1 MLGDTD
7 RYDDIDRYVTDQMTP
22 NERESFVQDIESDPS
37 LRARVHLVEDIKDGL
52 VRRQEK
58 IDQIK
63 KWQQEGVGEKRKSA
77 TILKI
82 STISVAAA
90 IMIGAFISYPTS
102 YHGLQDHAFETE
114 MQSLLRSS
122 DDFNLISYWDSKEY
136 EVCLSA
142 IRNEIESYEKT
153 IDTLDPA
160 ILPEEEYKGMLE
172 LYSMQIDNLKWANIQ
187 TLLKMRKY
195 EDALLDVERY
205 MSEGGARSEEAFKLH
220 KRLLRK
226 ISR

>member
-7 RYDDIDRYVTDQMTP
+7 RYDEIDRYVTDQMTP

-52 VRRQEK
+52 VRRQVK

-172 LYSMQIDNLKWANIQ
+172 LYSMQIDNRKWAKIQ

>member
-22 NERESFVQDIESDPS
+22 NERESFIQDIENDPS
-37 LRARVHLVEDIKDGL
+37 LKARVHLVEDIKDGL

-63 KWQQEGVGEKRKSA
+63 KWQQKGASEKIKSS
-77 TILKI
+77 TIIKI

-90 IMIGAFISYPTS
+90 IMIGVFISYPTS
-102 YHGLQDHAFETE
+102 YYGLQDHAFETE

-122 DDFNLISYWDSKEY
+122 DDFNLISYWDSKDY
-136 EVCLSA
+136 EACLTA
-142 IRNEIESYEKT
+142 IQNEIVSSEKA
-153 IDTLDPA
+153 IDALDPA
-160 ILPEEEYKGMLE
+160 IVPEEEYKGKLE
-172 LYSMQIDNLKWANIQ
+172 LYSMQIDNLKWGNVQ

-205 MSEGGARSEEAFKLH
+205 MSAGGARSEEALKLH
-220 KRLLRK
+220 KKLLRK

>member
-7 RYDDIDRYVTDQMTP
+7 RYDDIERYVTDQMTP
-22 NERESFVQDIESDPS
+22 NERESFIQDIENDPS
-37 LRARVHLVEDIKDGL
+37 LKARVHLVEDIKDGL

-63 KWQQEGVGEKRKSA
+63 KWQQEGVSEKRKSA

-102 YHGLQDHAFETE
+102 YYGLQDHKFETE

-136 EVCLSA
+136 EACLTA
-142 IRNEIESYEKT
+142 IQNEIELNAKA
-153 IDTLDPA
+153 IDALDPA
-160 ILPEEEYKGMLE
+160 ILPEEEYKGMLD
-172 LYSMQIDNLKWANIQ
+172 LYSMQIDNLKWANVQ

-205 MSEGGARSEEAFKLH
+205 MSQGGARSEEALKLH